1 MVTKEEFVKII
12 TRLKET
18 DNLVKDINNK
28 IRNTTEAYISDFT
41 NAGSLMICHEDIVV
55 SLLENIFKD
64 KDIIGWWIYE
74 LDYGRKFEMGY
85 LKDNKDKNID
95 VSTSEKLYDYLIKNM
110 E

>member
-64 KDIIGWWIYE
+64 KDIIVLRIY
-74 LDYGRKFEMGY
+74 
-85 LKDNKDKNID
+85 
-95 VSTSEKLYDYLIKNM
+95 TT
-110 E
+110 